1 MTRRTM
7 MQNAVKGL
15 AVIVAGLW
23 ASVARADDAAPLTEI
38 TLYTA
43 HNPPHS
49 MRDAATGEYR
59 GIGHDIVTELLR
71 RAGVSYDIVQMPIER
86 ALAAVD
92 EDPAACFFIM
102 NHTPERADRFAW
114 VKPISTG
121 GWGVFKL
128 KGSPITVTSV
138 DDLKQY
144 LIVTRNQVAVTSY
157 VDSIGIESVKVDTTA
172 KMLELLF
179 VGRAQ
184 LLIYGTRDTPR
195 LVAASGHEPLELA
208 LQLTHTE
215 IGMGCNPAMSTDLI
229 ARLNEINAGLDD
241 VREAAYARY

>member
-1 MTRRTM
+1 

-15 AVIVAGLW
+15 AFAAASLW
-23 ASVARADDAAPLTEI
+23 AGIAHADEAGAPPAL

-49 MRDAATGEYR
+49 MRDAATGKFR
-59 GIGHDIVTELLR
+59 GVGHDIVTEMLR
-71 RAGVSYDIVQMPIER
+71 RAGVSYHIIQMPIER

-92 EDPAACFFIM
+92 ADPKACFFIM
-102 NHTPERADRFAW
+102 NHTPDRADRFAW

-138 DDLKQY
+138 EDLKQY
-144 LIVTRNQVAVTSY
+144 LVVTRNQVAVTSY

-172 KMLELLF
+172 KMLELLYI
-179 VGRAQ
+179 GRAQ

-215 IGMGCNPAMSTDLI
+215 IGMGCNPAMSPDLI

-241 VREAAYARY
+241 IREAAYARY